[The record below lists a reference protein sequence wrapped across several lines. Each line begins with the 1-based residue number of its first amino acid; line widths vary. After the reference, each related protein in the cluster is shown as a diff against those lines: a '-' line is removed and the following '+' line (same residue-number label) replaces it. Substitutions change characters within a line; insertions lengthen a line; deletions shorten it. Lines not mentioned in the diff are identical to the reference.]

1 MEEPQIA
8 TVQRQGTEG
17 PGPTVPKRR
26 FLWPL
31 PLSPKGTG
39 LPTDLEDTSCA
50 WYRLGVRCQE
60 LRRSQMDDGWLW
72 YIHMAIIYLLYVYIY
87 ISYIYIYHIY
97 NISWYTMVYP
107 GIDPSEWP
115 MAVSIFTEAS
125 LSNSAC
131 RCGMMQP
138 SRSKSDTLMKN
149 DEQCNLCLPRS
160 QEPSNRAKAWVVL
173 MVTRCHQHTRSKNPN
188 HRTSSNVLGRRASA
202 ESWTAPLACQTH
214 QCLLNE
220 HP

>member
-1 MEEPQIA
+1 MEEPQCHSAASRDRRPWSNGAKEAIPLTA
-8 TVQRQGTEG
+8 SALTEG
-17 PGPTVPKRR
+17 HRSSSRPRR
-26 FLWPL
+26 YIMCLVSPRR
-31 PLSPKGTG
+31 PLSGTAQITNG
-39 LPTDLEDTSCA
+39 
-50 WYRLGVRCQE
+50 Y
-60 LRRSQMDDGWLW
+60 GWW
-72 YIHMAIIYLLYVYIY
+72 KIMVYIYHNISTVCIY
-87 ISYIYIYHIY
+87 ISY
-97 NISWYTMVYP
+97 ISWYTMVYP

-149 DEQCNLCLPRS
+149 DEHCNLCLPRS

-173 MVTRCHQHTRSKNPN
+173 MVTRCHQHTRSKNPK
-188 HRTSSNVLGRRASA
+188 HGTSSNVLGRRASA
-202 ESWTAPLACQTH
+202 ESWTAPLPCQTH